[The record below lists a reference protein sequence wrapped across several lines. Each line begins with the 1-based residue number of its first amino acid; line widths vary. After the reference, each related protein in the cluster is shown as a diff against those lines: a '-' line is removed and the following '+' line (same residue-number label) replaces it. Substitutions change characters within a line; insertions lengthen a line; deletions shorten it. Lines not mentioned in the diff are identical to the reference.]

1 MQDLDQ
7 QLPPTPPVAFHGEHN
22 VWMLETVQITQPP
35 LACSKAPKSP
45 KYYSTGQHR
54 STSSLLHSIF
64 GMFIRPKWPLIW
76 WMFTL
81 IVFTVICTSSILTLF
96 IPCLNQW
103 ECNSTNVTAGVPRQA
118 GRDTPKFQG
127 IPDDGFAAHLAFI
140 PFFLDKFLS
149 CRWLKSPS
157 INQWRCEAQLDST
170 IAWLETTRQAQQQ
183 LIQQLQCHG
192 SESFTSLMGIGWH
205 GVVHPCYCTKFK
217 WFVNWMELDGIGW
230 NQLMKVDVNW
240 CKSVGSRQF

>member
-1 MQDLDQ
+1 MNSRWWFCGTFSIYYSIFLDQ
-7 QLPPTPPVAFHGEHN
+7 
-22 VWMLETVQITQPP
+22 
-35 LACSKAPKSP
+35 
-45 KYYSTGQHR
+45 
-54 STSSLLHSIF
+54 
-64 GMFIRPKWPLIW
+64 
-76 WMFTL
+76 
-81 IVFTVICTSSILTLF
+81 
-96 IPCLNQW
+96 
-103 ECNSTNVTAGVPRQA
+103 
-118 GRDTPKFQG
+118 
-127 IPDDGFAAHLAFI
+127 
-140 PFFLDKFLS
+140 FLS

-230 NQLMKVDVNW
+230 NWMELDGIGWNWMELDGIGWNWMELDGIGWKLDGIGWNWMEIGWNWMELDGIGWNWMNWMELDGIGWNWMEIGWNWWNWMELDGIGWNWMELDGIGWMDGIGWWKLMSIDVNRL
-240 CKSVGSRQF
+240 VHGSKWSCGYANP